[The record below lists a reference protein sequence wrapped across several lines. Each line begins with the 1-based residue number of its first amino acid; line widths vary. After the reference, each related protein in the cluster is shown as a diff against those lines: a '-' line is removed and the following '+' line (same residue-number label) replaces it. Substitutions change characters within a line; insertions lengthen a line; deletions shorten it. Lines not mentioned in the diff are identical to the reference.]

1 VYCISYSINTVLFV
15 VDYVHIDL
23 PFAVTNT
30 ACKSDIDL
38 SQHMGTFLSVSERV
52 NSQNKHAQISIYCV
66 M

>member
-1 VYCISYSINTVLFV
+1 VLFV
-15 VDYVHIDL
+15 VDYMHIDL

-38 SQHMGTFLSVSERV
+38 SQHKGTFLSVSERV